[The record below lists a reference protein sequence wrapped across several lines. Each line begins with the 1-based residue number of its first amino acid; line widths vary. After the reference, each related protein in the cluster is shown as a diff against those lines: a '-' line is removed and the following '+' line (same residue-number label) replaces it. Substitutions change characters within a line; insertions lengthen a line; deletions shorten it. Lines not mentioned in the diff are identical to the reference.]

1 MKKLFKF
8 AGLAAA
14 LLALIGFI
22 LIMATHVANYKDG
35 NLSGYFEGMNAIFGT
50 GKTST
55 TVGSITA
62 VGDFDDK
69 LAWSGLL
76 AWIFALLAILA
87 LVCVSVL
94 PLLKVK
100 ALDKFLGLITLV
112 AAGLL
117 IVAAIFAFVSKGVLF
132 AVNEYNNA
140 NDWTLGAGWVIGGIL
155 FILAGGVA
163 ACPVVLGL
171 LGKK

>member
-1 MKKLFKF
+1 MKKYLKF
-8 AGLAAA
+8 SGIVALVFALVAFILLMASHSVVYAENTANWYSGISAVFGGGTAQISIGGWSNSGSVDAKLAWP
-14 LLALIGFI
+14 ALIGWI
-22 LIMATHVANYKDG
+22 LILVA
-35 NLSGYFEGMNAIFGT
+35 MVI
-50 GKTST
+50 
-55 TVGSITA
+55 
-62 VGDFDDK
+62 
-69 LAWSGLL
+69 
-76 AWIFALLAILA
+76 ILA
-87 LVCVSVL
+87 GIIL